1 MGISTI
7 SHIKR
12 HTSTYLGNI
21 ILPGQTFNG
30 AIIVVNKTP
39 VKTAKKVILK
49 YISKKL
55 GADDIFTN
63 HDYKF
68 KQKELRIV
76 YKSSIINIK

>member
-55 GADDIFTN
+55 SADYDIFIN
-63 HDYKF
+63 H
-68 KQKELRIV
+68 V
-76 YKSSIINIK
+76 KSLNKKN